1 MEYQQMLQDRKTR
14 GMDIL
19 KNFKLSFL
27 GNFEWKVPSQSSMT
41 FYTVKFDRHKH
52 IMNCNCPDF
61 TNRRI
66 MCKHLCAVEYM
77 LTKETDREGNVTITQ
92 TKRITYSQNWSAY
105 DKSQISQKEMFLE
118 LLNDLCKGIP
128 NPTYVFGRPT
138 LPISDMIFSSALKVF
153 TTFSLRRFETDMRTA
168 KEKGYVDKVPCFASV
183 GHFIQSEE
191 LTPIIKQLIK
201 LSALPLKAVETDLT
215 IDASGFSTSRFDR
228 WFNFK
233 YGKQTERRIWIKA
246 HLMSGTKTNIVTSC
260 EVTTSFEH
268 DTKFL
273 KPLLTETVENFQVKE
288 LSADMG
294 YSSSE
299 NLQFIVDNNAEPY
312 IPFKS
317 NTKATTTAHSPK
329 IWRKMFHYFMFN
341 QEEFLKHYHKR
352 SKAETVFHMIKSKF
366 GDSVRSKTQT
376 AQINEVL
383 LKILCHNICVVI
395 QEINEL
401 GIEPNFCV
409 ESKEN

>member
-1 MEYQQMLQDRKTR
+1 MNYEQLLEDRKIR
-14 GMDIL
+14 GLAIV
-19 KNFKLSFL
+19 KSSKLTFL
-27 GNFEWKVPSQSSMT
+27 GDKWVVPSQNGHDSYEVT
-41 FYTVKFDRHKH
+41 FNKQRH
-52 IMNCNCPDF
+52 IMNCTCPDF
-61 TNRRI
+61 NHRRI
-66 MCKHLCAVEYM
+66 KCKHLFAVEYM

-92 TKRITYSQNWSAY
+92 TKKVTYSQNWVAY
-105 DKSQISQKEMFLE
+105 DNAQTQQKELFLK

-128 NPTYVFGRPT
+128 QPIYVFGRPK
-138 LPISDMIFSSALKVF
+138 LPISDMVFSSALKVF
-153 TTFSLRRFETDMRTA
+153 TTFSLRRFETDMKIA
-168 KEKGYVDKVPCFASV
+168 KEKGLIDRVPHYSTVALYMEN
-183 GHFIQSEE
+183 EE

-201 LSALPLKAVETDLT
+201 VSALPLKSVESDFT
-215 IDASGFSTSRFDR
+215 IDASGFSSSRFDR
-228 WFNFK
+228 WFDFK
-233 YGKQTERRIWIKA
+233 YGKQAKKRIWIKA
-246 HLMSGTKTNIVTSC
+246 HLLSGTKTNIVTSV
-260 EVTTSFEH
+260 EATPSFEH

-273 KPLLTETVENFQVKE
+273 KPLLSETIENFEVKE

-299 NLQFIVDNNAEPY
+299 NLQFISDQNATPY

-317 NTKATTTAHSPK
+317 NVKAKVYTPK

-341 QEEFLKHYHKR
+341 QEEFLQHYHKR

-383 LKILCHNICVVI
+383 LKVLCHNICVII
-395 QEINEL
+395 QEIFEL

-409 ESKEN
+409 EKVEQN